1 MNAGV
6 CADAVFLSRSS
17 SSSRGSITLVERG
30 RIFMTGMAN
39 KLLGMLVLVLCLG
52 CATLGQNVT
61 GTIAGTVTDSKGA
74 AIASAT
80 VTITNADQNIAVRT
94 LTTDQLGQYAA
105 PLLPVG
111 RYRVTAEAQGFKKAV
126 RSGLVLNVDDKL
138 AVNLTL
144 EVGSVNESVTVEANA
159 LQVDTQSA
167 TATGVISGLQLRE
180 LSLNS
185 RNYAQL
191 VLLVPGASDSGN
203 ADQIFPGATAPI
215 GTNLMTFQ
223 INGNRRE
230 ENNWQVDGADNVDRG
245 SNLTLLSFPS
255 IDSISE
261 FRVVRGVY
269 DAESGRSAGAQVNV
283 ITRSGTSD
291 LHGGL
296 YEFFRNDDL
305 NANSFFNKVTAPAT
319 PRPRLRYN
327 DFGGTVGGPVW
338 IPKIYEQ
345 KNKTFFFFSDEARR
359 IVTYSNPTAT
369 VPYSGMTS
377 GQFNHVVCTQWAS
390 TNGTPGPCTAYGTSI
405 PSTSFDPVS
414 TAYVKDL
421 FSKFPAP
428 NLVTA
433 TNPFGYIANL
443 ANIFNFREDMVKI
456 DQVFSPKFTVNG
468 KFLYDTNPTI
478 EAGGLFTSMPVN
490 GIATTS
496 THSPGRQYNLAATYS
511 LNPKLLIE
519 AGYRYSHGAILSQ
532 VIGAENFSQSP
543 DVQTALGSSMPFQNL
558 LGRVPSILWPTGLAT
573 NVSTFGPYNDFNT
586 NHTAYGNVTKILGA
600 HTLKFGAIYYHYNKH
615 ENQLSGSNNGA
626 FSFDT
631 TNQPSCVLN
640 SAGNAI
646 VSCTQTN
653 GSQGPVATAVCTGPP
668 TPPFNGNCPFSFE
681 GAFANFLLGQDSN
694 FSQASLDVTAN
705 IFDNQFEYYGQDT
718 WRVRRNLTVT
728 YGVRHSFFREPTDA
742 SGPNGSSRLVNFD
755 PALWNPAEA
764 PCITASG
771 AMDVTLVNGVPSGS
785 DCNPNYNPLNGL
797 IFANPPNFHGFVGT
811 KSPFGS
817 KVGKEFNRA
826 IAPRLGIAWDP
837 FGNGLTSVRAGYGMF
852 YDNGLEFGNPELN
865 VGLSQGFLTNLSTNF
880 TTFSNPTGATTT
892 AATTTPFTIQSRMPI
907 DYKPAYSQQW
917 SLDVQRQFAG
927 TWLADVGYYGS
938 NGIHL
943 PGFEDLNQPAVDSYL
958 NCTAATPCFAGP
970 GANTA
975 ACTVAGGCAV
985 SITAPINSTKTSN
998 QLNVIRPYTGY
1009 GPGLFFIDAFTSN
1022 YHSLQAQLQKRFSG
1036 NSLVNVSYTWSHGLT
1051 TDPADRSTG
1060 GANLPQVTGDFRG
1073 NYGPTVAD
1081 RRHVL
1086 TANFVYDLPFYRTQQ
1101 GFMGHVLGGWEAS
1114 GVQTFQTG
1122 LPLTAV
1128 LGNGTCF
1135 GTGAACVDPTGSGCL
1150 LSASPLGCR
1159 PNQVG
1164 NPNAGAPETRASW
1177 FNTAAFAAPSAT
1189 QTTETTERPGAI
1201 RAPGFW
1207 RTDLSLFKNI
1217 KFSERFT
1224 GQFRFETFNTFNH
1237 TNPVC
1242 CASTTLTS
1250 SLYDKVTSTR
1260 DPRIMQLGFKLN
1272 F

>member
-1 MNAGV
+1 MKGLA
-6 CADAVFLSRSS
+6 S
-17 SSSRGSITLVERG
+17 
-30 RIFMTGMAN
+30 
-39 KLLGMLVLVLCLG
+39 KLLWCFVLALSMSYAG
-52 CATLGQNVT
+52 FSQNVT
-61 GTIAGTVTDSKGA
+61 GTILGTVTDSKGGA
-74 AIASAT
+74 VANAT
-80 VTITNADQNIAVRT
+80 VTITNSDQNIVVRT
-94 LTTDQLGQYAA
+94 LTTDQEGQYIA

-111 RYRVTAEAQGFKKAV
+111 RYSVTGEASGFKKV
-126 RSGLVLNVDDKL
+126 VHSGLVLNVGDKL

-159 LQVDTQSA
+159 VQVDTQSA

-215 GTNLMTFQ
+215 GTNVMSFQ

-255 IDSISE
+255 IDAISE

-283 ITRSGTSD
+283 ITRSGTSE

-305 NANSFFNKVTAPAT
+305 NANSFFNKTTTPAT
-319 PRPRLRYN
+319 PRSKLRYN

-338 IPKIYEQ
+338 IPKVYEQ
-345 KNKTFFFFSDEARR
+345 KDKTFFFVSEEARR

-369 VPYSGMTS
+369 IPYAGMAN
-377 GQFNHVVCTQWAS
+377 GQFNHVVCTQWANV
-390 TNGTPGPCTAYGTSI
+390 NGKPGPCAAYGTSI
-405 PSTSFDPVS
+405 PAASINPIAA
-414 TAYVKDL
+414 AYVKDL
-421 FSKFPAP
+421 FSKFPTP
-428 NLVTA
+428 NAATA
-433 TNPFGYIANL
+433 SNPFKDITTLG
-443 ANIFNFREDMVKI
+443 NIFNFREDMVKI
-456 DQVFSPKFTVNG
+456 DHVFGPKLTVNG
-468 KFLYDTNPTI
+468 KFLHDTNPTT

-496 THSPGRQYNLAATYS
+496 TSSPGHQYNIAATYTPS
-511 LNPKLLIE
+511 PKLLLDG
-519 AGYRYSHGAILSQ
+519 GYRYSYGAILSH
-532 VIGAENFSQSP
+532 VIGAENYSQSP
-543 DVQTALGSSMPFQNL
+543 DVQTAIGNSLPFQNL
-558 LGRVPSILWPTGLAT
+558 LGRVPSIIWPTGLAT
-573 NVSTFGPYNDFNT
+573 NVSTFGPYNDYNT
-586 NHTAYGNVTKILGA
+586 NHTTYGNVTKILGS

-626 FSFDT
+626 YSFDASNAPNST
-631 TNQPSCVLN
+631 TTF
-640 SAGNAI
+640 G
-646 VSCTQTN
+646 
-653 GSQGPVATAVCTGPP
+653 GSPVCTTTAATGG
-668 TPPFNGNCPFSFE
+668 TCPFAFE
-681 GAFANFLLGQDSN
+681 QAYANFLLGQLSS

-728 YGVRHSFFREPTDA
+728 YGIRHSFFREPTDA
-742 SGPNGSSRLVNFD
+742 SGTNGSSRLVNFD

-764 PCITASG
+764 PCITANG
-771 AMDVTLVNGVPSGS
+771 LMDVTLVNGVPTGS

-811 KSPFGS
+811 KSPFGD
-817 KVGKEFNRA
+817 KVGKEFNKA
-826 IAPRLGIAWDP
+826 IAPRLGVAWDP
-837 FGNGLTSVRAGYGMF
+837 FGDGRTSVRAGYGIYF
-852 YDNGLEFGNPELN
+852 DNGLEFGNPELN
-865 VGLSQGFLTNLSTNF
+865 VGLSQGFLTNLSITGS
-880 TTFSNPTGATTT
+880 TMSAPTGATTT

-907 DYKPAYSQQW
+907 DYKSPYSQQW
-917 SLDVQRQFAG
+917 SLDVQRQFRG
-927 TWLADVGYYGS
+927 TWLADIGYYGS

-943 PGFEDLNQPAVDSYL
+943 PGFEDLNQAPVASYL

-975 ACTVAGGCAV
+975 ACTVTGGCAV
-985 SITAPINSTKTSN
+985 VISAPINNATPKSN
-998 QLNVIRPYTGY
+998 QLNVLRPYTGY
-1009 GPGLFFIDAFTSN
+1009 GPGLFFVNLFTSN
-1022 YHSLQAQLQKRFSG
+1022 YNSLQAQVQKRFSG
-1036 NSLVNVSYTWSHGLT
+1036 NSMVNVSYTWSHGLT

-1060 GANLPQVTGDFRG
+1060 GAALPQVTGDFRN
-1073 NYGPTVAD
+1073 NYGPTIAD

-1086 TANFVYDLPFYRTQQ
+1086 TANFVYDLPFYKTQQ
-1101 GFMGHVLGGWEAS
+1101 GLIGHLAGGWEVS

-1135 GTGAACVDPTGSGCL
+1135 GTPGATCNDPTGSGCL
-1150 LSASPLGCR
+1150 LGASPLGCR

-1164 NPNAGAPETRASW
+1164 DPNSGAPRTYASW
-1177 FNTAAFAAPSAT
+1177 FNTAAFAAPSAA
-1189 QTTETTERPGAI
+1189 QTTVTTERPGAI
-1201 RAPGFW
+1201 RGPGFW
-1207 RTDLSLFKNI
+1207 RTDLSLFKNM
-1217 KFSERFT
+1217 KFTERFT
-1224 GQFRFETFNTFNH
+1224 GQLRFETFNTFNH
-1237 TNPVC
+1237 TNPIC
-1242 CASTTLTS
+1242 CASTSLISTL
-1250 SLYDKVTSTR
+1250 YNQVTSTR
-1260 DPRIMQLGFKLN
+1260 DPRILQLGMKVN